1 MEFIRTSDVLI
12 SGAAL
17 LLLLM
22 SVFSWTVIL
31 MKAIRFVNVF
41 RLKREAFERYEN
53 SDSTEALFSEK
64 EKNLW
69 IRFGASSQHAFH
81 SLDGN
86 RVLIDE
92 QRKVQQANFL
102 KPFTAGLGVLS
113 TIAATAP
120 FVGLFG
126 TVVGIYHTMTSLS
139 GISAVPSLAE
149 VAGPVGET
157 LIMTASRYRCRGSRS
172 HWLQPLCACLS
183 RIKCRLNH
191 VVGKASLL
199 EAHGHESRYG
209 RLVYER

>member
-1 MEFIRTSDVLI
+1 MTSFMEFIRTSDVLI

-22 SVFSWTVIL
+22 SIFSWTVIL
-31 MKAIRFVNVF
+31 IKAIRFVNVF
-41 RLKREAFERYEN
+41 RLKKDAFERYEK
-53 SDSTEALFSEK
+53 SESTEDLFQGK
-64 EKNLW
+64 ETNLW

-139 GISAVPSLAE
+139 GISMVPSLAE

-157 LIMTASRYRCRGSRS
+157 LIMTAAGIAVAVPAAIGYNLFVHASR
-172 HWLQPLCACLS
+172 ALS
-183 RIKCRLNH
+183 ADLTTWWVKLHYWKRTGMK
-191 VVGKASLL
+191 VDTGD
-199 EAHGHESRYG
+199 
-209 RLVYER
+209 